1 MDKED
6 FKQWFAKEFGINGLE
21 SGNYTYEDFADVRN
35 LIHAMV
41 QSGLGFAEIASLAEI
56 AGDITDDEDMKW
68 VCESIDELKL
78 DQLEKAIR

>member
-6 FKQWFAKEFGINGLE
+6 FKEWFKNEFGINGLA

-35 LIHAMV
+35 LVHAMV
-41 QSGLGFAEIASLAEI
+41 QSGLGHAEISSLADI
-56 AGDITDDEDMKW
+56 VGDITDDEDLRW
-68 VCESIDELKL
+68 VTESIEEIKL